1 MKKYYSLILVVV
13 TFLIVGGICAVT
25 CSFLAQDIP
34 VASNVANQEK
44 VSSDVEVSENKA
56 TVDDGYL
63 DDFELEEIDKIFA
76 EHANK
81 FYDLMGEIRADKNNL
96 KESEDIDLNIV
107 IDEAKTVNRE
117 VDIISERIVERIND
131 IFAKGNNTEKLVD
144 LEKEYSENIQLAKDN
159 LEEIVLLQKDEDK
172 EGSEKDLVILFE
184 NMEENFIDAQKNL
197 AEIAEELRK
206 F

>member
-1 MKKYYSLILVVV
+1 MKKYYSLILVAV

-34 VASNVANQEK
+34 VASNVAHQEK
-44 VSSDVEVSENKA
+44 VSSAVEVSGNKA

-81 FYDLMGEIRADKNNL
+81 FYNLMGEIRADKNNL

-107 IDEAKTVNRE
+107 IDEAKTVSRE
-117 VDIISERIVERIND
+117 ADIISERIVERIND
-131 IFAKGNNTEKLVD
+131 IFAKGNNAEKLVD

-159 LEEIVLLQKDEDK
+159 LEEIVLLQKDK